1 MEPCMSFFGRRV
13 SNRAF
18 TIVELLTVMAVIAIL
33 SAILLPV
40 LGGVIRS
47 GEQAESLNRMRQI
60 GQWMQLYA
68 QDSNDVV
75 LPSRFDYRGQ
85 RFAGKAASLPN
96 SRFTQF
102 DVEPSAGRG
111 TWADILWVRNCQA
124 EADYVTSRHD
134 PVDPSD
140 PQLFRVRAR
149 FHG

>member
-1 MEPCMSFFGRRV
+1 MLKPMEPCLSFFDRRA

-40 LGGVIRS
+40 LGGVLRS
-47 GEQAESLNRMRQI
+47 GEQAASLNRMRQI

-111 TWADILWVRNCQA
+111 T
-124 EADYVTSRHD
+124 
-134 PVDPSD
+134 
-140 PQLFRVRAR
+140 
-149 FHG
+149 